1 MVEEAANLARC
12 RKTVSVG
19 FRSDIT
25 ILRCAPTPRNGHRP
39 PLFIWCRFLGDISKA
54 PTAPARPRAGAVT
67 SLEAQLV
74 SVDHFRH
81 ELRAQLER
89 AAALRRIL
97 DEFLVDP
104 AAPIMGVTEPFVDK
118 AALTNM

>member
-25 ILRCAPTPRNGHRP
+25 IPRCAPTPRNDHRP
-39 PLFIWCRFLGDISKA
+39 LLFIWCRFLSDNISKA
-54 PTAPARPRAGAVT
+54 PTAPTRPRAGAVT

-74 SVDHFRH
+74 SVDHFRQ
-81 ELRAQLER
+81 ELRAQFTG
-89 AAALRRIL
+89 L
-97 DEFLVDP
+97 DKHSGF
-104 AAPIMGVTEPFVDK
+104 
-118 AALTNM
+118 N